1 MFVVLGVLELALVV
15 GRADLKLI
23 ELLASASF
31 HVGIKGMYH
40 HHLTC
45 DPLTLTR
52 DCLCG
57 QGFGDIPWS
66 LVGSPLG
73 DTPWSLVGSPLVNTT
88 EENGYL
94 LHRIHQLPVVH
105 QGLLAE
111 DELFKT

>member
-45 DPLTLTR
+45 DPLILTR

-57 QGFGDIPWS
+57 QGF
-66 LVGSPLG
+66 G

-88 EENGYL
+88 EENDSL